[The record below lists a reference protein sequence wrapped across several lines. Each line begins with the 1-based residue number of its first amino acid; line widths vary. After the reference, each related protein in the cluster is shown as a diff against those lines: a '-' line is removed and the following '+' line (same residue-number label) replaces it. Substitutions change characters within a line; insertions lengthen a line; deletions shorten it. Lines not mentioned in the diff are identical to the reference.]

1 MSRTLRRIGI
11 HGHTGRAEVRLAAE
25 RLAKKLARRG
35 LEVRLDEPIAREVGA
50 PGHPIARIASWCQM
64 LIALGGDG
72 TALRAARA
80 MAGRRGLVVP
90 VNLGGLGF
98 LTVAEESELDDAV
111 DAALH
116 GRWPVVQRR
125 LIGAVARSR
134 AGGSRRAFALNEAV
148 IRSVGR
154 ANAVHLQLSVLGSD
168 LGHLVADGV
177 IIASAAGS
185 TAYSL
190 SAGGP
195 LLAPDLEALVVT
207 PVCPHTLGSRPLVLS
222 PRDAVTLRVLGGL
235 DRVVL
240 IVDGQEQIPL
250 KTGDEITLT
259 LSRRTVRMLTNPD
272 RTFAQSLQ
280 TKLGW
285 QVSHRR
291 SLGP

>member
-1 MSRTLRRIGI
+1 MTRTLRRIGI
-11 HGHTGRAEVRLAAE
+11 HGHTGRAAVRLAAE
-25 RLAKKLARRG
+25 RLAKRLRRRG
-35 LEVRLDEPIAREVGA
+35 LEVRLDEPIAREIGSA
-50 PGHPIARIASWCQM
+50 GYPLARIASWCQV

-80 MAGRRGLVVP
+80 MAGRSGVVAP

-98 LTVAEESELDDAV
+98 LTVAEEPELDAAV
-111 DAALH
+111 EAALK
-116 GRWPVVQRR
+116 GRWPVVKRR
-125 LIGAVARSR
+125 LVGAVARTRS
-134 AGGSRRAFALNEAV
+134 GGSRQAFALNEAV
-148 IRSVGR
+148 IRSVGG
-154 ANAVHLQLSVLGSD
+154 ANAVHLRLSVLGSD

-177 IIASAAGS
+177 ICASAAGS

-222 PRDAVTLRVLGGL
+222 PRDALTLRVLGGT
-235 DRVVL
+235 DRIVL

-250 KTGDEITLT
+250 KINDEVTIS

-280 TKLGW
+280 HKLGW

-291 SLGP
+291 SLG

>member
-1 MSRTLRRIGI
+1 MTRTLRRIGI
-11 HGHTGRAEVRLAAE
+11 LGHTGRSAVRQAAE
-25 RLAKKLARRG
+25 RLAKRLGRRG
-35 LEVRLDEPIAREVGA
+35 REVRLDERIAHELDR
-50 PGHPIARIASWCQM
+50 PGYPIARIASWCQM

-98 LTVAEESELDDAV
+98 LTVAEQPELDAAV
-111 DAALH
+111 DAALQ
-116 GRWPVVQRR
+116 GRWPVVRRR
-125 LIGAVARSR
+125 LVGAVVRTRS
-134 AGGSRRAFALNEAV
+134 GSTRRAFALNEAV
-148 IRSVGR
+148 IRSVGGT
-154 ANAVHLQLSVLGSD
+154 NAVHLRLSVLGSD

-177 IIASAAGS
+177 ICASAAGS

-222 PRDAVTLRVLGGL
+222 PRDALTLRVLGGI

-240 IVDGQEQIPL
+240 IVDGQQQIPL
-250 KTGDEITLT
+250 AVGDEVTLG
-259 LSRRTVRMLTNPD
+259 LARRTVRMLQNPT
-272 RTFAQSLQ
+272 RSFAQSLQ
-280 TKLGW
+280 HKLGW

-291 SLGP
+291 SLG

>member
-50 PGHPIARIASWCQM
+50 GGHPLARIADWCQM

-98 LTVAEESELDDAV
+98 LTVAEESELDVAV
-111 DAALH
+111 DAALR
-116 GRWPVVQRR
+116 GRWPMVQRR
-125 LIGAVARSR
+125 LIGAVAKSR
-134 AGGSRRAFALNEAV
+134 TGGARRAFALNEAV
-148 IRSVGR
+148 IRSVGG
-154 ANAVHLQLSVLGSD
+154 ANAVHLRLSVLGSD

-222 PRDAVTLRVLGGL
+222 PRDAVSLRVLGGT
-235 DRVVL
+235 DRIVL

-250 KTGDEITLT
+250 ETGDEITLT

-291 SLGP
+291 SLG

>member
-11 HGHTGRAEVRLAAE
+11 HGHTG
-25 RLAKKLARRG
+25 
-35 LEVRLDEPIAREVGA
+35 EVRLDQPIAREIGAEGA
-50 PGHPIARIASWCQM
+50 PLTNIATWSQM
-64 LIALGGDG
+64 LVALGGDG

-90 VNLGGLGF
+90 VNFGGLGF
-98 LTVAEESELDDAV
+98 LTVAEESDLDTAV
-111 DAALH
+111 DAALAGH
-116 GRWPVVQRR
+116 WPVVGRR
-125 LIGAVARSR
+125 LVGAMVRSR
-134 AGGSRRAFALNEAV
+134 SGVSRRAFALNEAV
-148 IRSVGR
+148 IRSIGG
-154 ANAVHLQLSVLGSD
+154 ANAVHLRLSVLGSD

-177 IIASAAGS
+177 ICASAAGS

-222 PRDAVTLRVLGGL
+222 PRDALTLRVLGGI

-240 IVDGQEQIPL
+240 IVDGQQQIPL
-250 KTGDEITLT
+250 AVGDEVTLG
-259 LSRRTVRMLTNPD
+259 LARRSVRMLQNPH

-280 TKLGW
+280 HKLGW

-291 SLGP
+291 SLG

>member
-11 HGHTGRAEVRLAAE
+11 HGHTGRAAVRLAAG
-25 RLAKKLARRG
+25 RLVKRLRRRG
-35 LEVRLDEPIAREVGA
+35 IEVRLDDPIAREIGQGGT
-50 PGHPIARIASWCQM
+50 PLTRIAAWCQM

-80 MAGRRGLVVP
+80 MAGRRGLVAP
-90 VNLGGLGF
+90 VNFGGLGF
-98 LTVAEESELDDAV
+98 LTVAEEPEVDAAV
-111 DAALH
+111 DAGLH
-116 GRWPVVQRR
+116 GRWPVVARR
-125 LIGAVARSR
+125 MVGAVVRSR
-134 AGGSRRAFALNEAV
+134 SGVPHRAFALNEAV

-154 ANAVHLQLSVLGSD
+154 ANAVHLRLSVLGSD

-177 IIASAAGS
+177 ICASAAGS

-222 PRDAVTLRVLGGL
+222 PRDAVTMRVLGGT
-235 DRVVL
+235 DRIVL
-240 IVDGQEQIPL
+240 IVDGQDHVAL
-250 KTGDEITLT
+250 RTGDEVTLG
-259 LSRRTVRMLTNPD
+259 LARRSVRILQNPEK
-272 RTFAQSLQ
+272 TFAQSLQ
-280 TKLGW
+280 HKLGW

-291 SLGP
+291 SLG